1 MAVTVSWDGLRELA
15 AFTPENGCAIS
26 LYLDLDPSVSPT
38 AGDAATRVNAL
49 LDEGLREAAASH
61 LNLTHEAR
69 RALHDDLER
78 IRHYLDQEFEREG
91 SHGLAVFTAGLDN
104 IWKTIPLIDSVADG
118 IKIGRE
124 FYLAPLVRLVGRGD
138 GALVAVVGREQGQLF
153 RLQGG
158 RLRSLADRSE
168 ETHGR
173 HDQGGWSQAS
183 YQRHIEELVGRH
195 LRDVAD
201 ELDRHVRRLRS
212 PRVVIV
218 SSEQTRAELDDLLSN
233 ATRGALA
240 GWTQAEAHASPAELL
255 AAVEPV
261 LERWR
266 EGQEK
271 RSIERWR
278 EERGR
283 AGRAAAGWSET
294 LEAAS
299 DGRVE
304 TLLFEEGA
312 EHSAFVCPECGRA
325 SVDGGSCPLDGM
337 DMEPEANGLD
347 LAVHQTLR
355 HGGTV
360 WALQHHN
367 DLAPVENIGALLRY

>member
-15 AFTPENGCAIS
+15 AFIAEDACAIS
-26 LYLDLDPSVSPT
+26 LYLDLDPSVSST
-38 AGDAATRVNAL
+38 AGDAATRVNSL
-49 LDEGLREAAASH
+49 LDEGLREAATVNR
-61 LNLTHEAR
+61 NLAHEQR
-69 RALHDDLER
+69 QALQDDLER
-78 IRHYLDQEFEREG
+78 VRRFLNEEFEREG
-91 SHGLAVFTAGLDN
+91 AHGLAVFAAGLDN
-104 IWKTIPLIDSVADG
+104 IWKPIPLIDSIPDA

-124 FYLAPLVRLVGRGD
+124 FYLAPLVPLVGRGD

-158 RLRSLADRSE
+158 RLRELADRTE
-168 ETHGR
+168 EQPGR
-173 HDQGGWSQAS
+173 HDQGGLSQS
-183 YQRHIEELVGRH
+183 GFQRHIEELVGRH
-195 LRDVAD
+195 LRDVAE

-218 SSEQTRAELDDLLSN
+218 SSEQTKAELDDLLSN
-233 ATRGALA
+233 ATRNALA
-240 GWTQAEAHASPAELL
+240 GWTQAEAHASPADLL
-255 AAVEPV
+255 GAVKPV

-266 EGQEK
+266 SSQEQH
-271 RSIERWR
+271 SIERWR

-283 AGRAAAGWSET
+283 SGRAAAGWSET

-304 TLLFEEGA
+304 TLLFDEGA
-312 EHSAFVCPECGRA
+312 ERAAYVCPECGRA
-325 SVDGGSCPLDGM
+325 SVAGGNCPLDGM
-337 DMEPEANGLD
+337 RMEPEANGLD

-360 WALQHHN
+360 WAMQHHR
-367 DLAPVENIGALLRY
+367 DLEPVENIGALLRY

>member
-15 AFTPENGCAIS
+15 AFTAENGCAIS

-49 LDEGLREAAASH
+49 LDEGMRHAAAASR
-61 LNLTHEAR
+61 NLTHEAR
-69 RALHDDLER
+69 QALQNDLGR
-78 IRHYLDQEFEREG
+78 VRRYLNEDFERDG
-91 SHGLAVFTAGLDN
+91 SRGLAVFSAGLDN
-104 IWKTIPLIDSVADG
+104 VWKAIPLIDSVPDA

-124 FYLAPLVRLVGRGD
+124 FYLAPLVPLVGRGD

-168 ETHGR
+168 EQPGR

-195 LRDVAD
+195 LREVAD
-201 ELDRHVRRLRS
+201 ELDRYVRRLRS

-255 AAVEPV
+255 AAVRPV

-266 EGQEK
+266 ETQEK
-271 RSIERWR
+271 QSIDRWR

-304 TLLFEEGA
+304 ILLFEEGA
-312 EHSAFVCPECGRA
+312 EHPAYVCPECGRA

-337 DMEPEANGLD
+337 DMEAESNGLD

-360 WALQHHN
+360 WALQHHD